1 MGAKMAHCRF
11 LRNFSNLLFLSFLI
25 FAAFSLFSPV
35 SSFSQTTIST
45 GSIIGTVTD
54 PSGAVVPG
62 ATITITNKATGHSTH
77 LVSNS
82 TGTYHSGAL
91 LPGNYTVRVEATGFN
106 SVMVPVTVQVGVT
119 SSGDVKLQVG
129 SSSTIVQVQGSSV
142 QVNTV
147 QPTIQGVLTRQQI
160 EQLPINGRNFLDLA
174 QLQPGVQIQDGSNFD
189 PTKVGFSSISF
200 GGRFGRTARI
210 EVDGLDESDENVG
223 TTTQNI
229 PMSAIQEFQTEQSS
243 LDLTTELTS
252 SGAVN
257 VTTRSGT
264 NQVHGDAF
272 YYGRWHNAAAR
283 IAPTDLFFRR
293 QQEGADVGA
302 PIAKNKLFFFLDWE
316 HTRQDLAQPIQLS
329 DPFTSLSGSLNAPFK
344 ESQADGRLD
353 WQIKQNIHAFYR
365 YTYDINSSV
374 KPYIPNTYSPY
385 LNYNHA
391 QDHAVG
397 LDITTPTLTN
407 QIRFGFMRFANVIT
421 NAVSPG
427 SGIFNPAPGVSLTLG
442 GNFDCIASG
451 ADAFCSGPNILAPQA
466 TQQHDLQFKYDGS
479 EIDGSHIFRFGF
491 GWNRILGGGF
501 ASFFGISPVA
511 NNFFTAADKA
521 VAANGP
527 FAGGASNPLNYTPDF
542 MFFGNGQGFS
552 TEIPR
557 FGFPGGGQYDNRI
570 QAYFGDTWKIKPNI
584 VLTYGLRYV
593 RDTGRTDADLPPIAV
608 LAQFGGASLAE
619 SPHQPDLNFA
629 PQVGIAWDPWKNG
642 KTVIRAGAGL
652 YYENAVFNNVLFDRP
667 ARLQQGLFLGNT
679 SASCP
684 GATGIALPDG
694 TTYPLNV
701 CGQPIGLVANQIAAA
716 QVAYQ
721 AATKA
726 AGPAANGSYIGNAL
740 QDSSGTTGTNL
751 IAPDYRTP
759 FSWQFN
765 VGIERQLHP
774 GTVLRVD
781 YLRNVSLHYLLAYDT
796 NHVGAAR
803 YFNPGAAMNAINSTN
818 TSFGC
823 PAGTA
828 GIDCAIGA
836 GATIS
841 DYAGNGLDSG
851 AALGGGPN
859 CNCAFPGINPNVG
872 VNQMLFPIGRAVYN
886 ALQVELRQ
894 NIQQPFRGLRGLSL
908 EASYSLS
915 RFNGMATDQD
925 FITNATDFD
934 NINHYYG
941 PSSLDRTDQ
950 FSFGGVG
957 TLPGGFRL
965 SLIVHAYTSLPQTL
979 TLPPGPSLVPG
990 TAEIFTSDVTGDGTA
1005 GDVLPGTNIGS
1016 FDRQVNGGNINKFIS
1031 AYNNSDAGKLTPAG
1045 AALVNAGLFTQA
1057 QMQSLGAVLP
1067 TLGMAPAGQVN
1078 MGGLFT
1084 SDLGLTYVFH
1094 LNKISSRFSE
1104 EATFEPSVTVF
1115 NLTNSANYNF
1125 ADNLLFTQLNA
1136 AGDTTPGSPNS
1147 TTYKQLGPNR
1157 VLPGSGTFG
1166 LGSPRVLEFGA
1177 KFTF

>member
-1 MGAKMAHCRF
+1 MKTR
-11 LRNFSNLLFLSFLI
+11 LLALSLLLI
-25 FAAFSLFSPV
+25 PLAFYAPSRAFGQS
-35 SSFSQTTIST
+35 TIST

-54 PSGAVVPG
+54 QSGAVVPN
-62 ATITITNKATGHSTH
+62 AAITITNKDTGHVMR

-91 LPGNYTVRVEATGFN
+91 LPGNYVVRIEATGFK
-106 SVMVPVTVQVGVT
+106 SVLMPLTVQVGVT
-119 SSGDVKLQVG
+119 SSGDVALQVG
-129 SSSTIVQVQGSSV
+129 ATTTSVQVQANSV

-160 EQLPINGRNFLDLA
+160 SQLPIDGRNFLDLA

-200 GGRFGRTARI
+200 GSRFGRTARI
-210 EVDGLDESDENVG
+210 EVDGLDESDETVG

-257 VTTRSGT
+257 VTTRSGS
-264 NQVHGDAF
+264 NQIHGAGF

-293 QQEGADVGA
+293 QQEGADVGG
-302 PIAKNKLFFFLDWE
+302 PLMKNKLFFFVDWE

-329 DPFTSLSGSLNAPFK
+329 PPFNNLSSSLNAPFK

-353 WQIKQNIHAFYR
+353 WQIKSNVHAFYR

-374 KPYIPNTYSPY
+374 KPFIPNTFSPY
-385 LNYNHA
+385 LNYNHS

-397 LDITTPTLTN
+397 LDFTTGSGKFSH

-421 NAVSPG
+421 NSITPG
-427 SGIFNPAPGVSLTLG
+427 SGIYDPAPNLTLTFG
-442 GNFDCIASG
+442 SSSACTVAGSDS
-451 ADAFCSGPNILAPQA
+451 FCSGANILAPQA
-466 TQQHDLQFKYDGS
+466 TQQHDLQSKYDGTM
-479 EIDGSHIFRFGF
+479 IYGSHILRYGA

-501 ASFFGISPVA
+501 ASFFGLAPAV
-511 NNFFTAADKA
+511 NNFFGTSEIAA
-521 VAANGP
+521 AAKGP
-527 FAGGASNPLNYTPDF
+527 FPGGSSNPLNYTPELII
-542 MFFGNGQGFS
+542 FGNGQGFS
-552 TEIPR
+552 TETPR
-557 FGFPGGGQYDNRI
+557 FGYPAGGQYDNRVE
-570 QAYFGDTWKIKPNI
+570 AYFGDTWKVKRNL
-584 VLTYGLRYV
+584 VVDYGLRYV
-593 RDTGRTDADLPPIAV
+593 RDTGRDDADLPPIPI
-608 LAQFGGASLAE
+608 LAQFGSAGLAAST
-619 SPHQPDLNFA
+619 HQPDLNFA

-667 ARLQQGLFLGNT
+667 ARLQKGLFLGTPAAVCSGTAPT
-679 SASCP
+679 SL
-684 GATGIALPDG
+684 GLPNG
-694 TTYPLNV
+694 TVYPLNV

-716 QVAYQ
+716 QAALQ
-721 AATKA
+721 ATTKS
-726 AGPAANGSYIGNAL
+726 AGPAANGGYIGNAL
-740 QDSSGTTGTNL
+740 EDASGTTGTNL

-759 FSWQFN
+759 YSWQFN
-765 VGIERQLHP
+765 VGFERQLHQ

-781 YLRNVSLHYLLAYDT
+781 YLRNVSLRYLLAYDT
-796 NHVGAAR
+796 NHVGDAR
-803 YFNPGAAMNAINSTN
+803 YFNKAAAMNAVNLTN
-818 TSFGC
+818 ESLGC
-823 PAGTA
+823 PDGPAGV
-828 GIDCAIGA
+828 GCAIAA
-836 GATIS
+836 GATIFS
-841 DYAGNGLDSG
+841 YAGNGMDSG
-851 AALGGGPN
+851 MAFGGGPN
-859 CNCAFPGINPNVG
+859 CNCAFPGINPHVG
-872 VNQMLFPIGRAVYN
+872 TNQMLFPIGRSVYN
-886 ALQVELRQ
+886 ALQVSLRQ
-894 NIQQPFRGLRGLSL
+894 NVDRPLPLVRHLSL

-915 RFNGMATDQD
+915 RFDGMASDQD
-925 FITNATDFD
+925 FVTNATDFA

-941 PSSLDRTDQ
+941 PTSLDRTDM

-965 SLIVHAYTSLPQTL
+965 SLIVHSYTSLPQTL
-979 TLPPGPSLVPG
+979 TVPPGPSTSVG
-990 TAEIFTSDVTGDGTA
+990 GGQIFISDLTGDGTQ

-1016 FDRQVNGGNINKFIS
+1016 FDRQVNAGNINNFIG
-1031 AYNNSDAGKLTPAG
+1031 AYNTNDAGKPTPAG
-1045 AALVNAGLFTQA
+1045 MDLVNAGLFTATQLRA
-1057 QMQSLGAVLP
+1057 LGGVTP
-1067 TLGMAPAGQVN
+1067 TLAMAPSGQVN

-1084 SDLGLTYVFH
+1084 SDLKLTYVVN
-1094 LNKISSRFSE
+1094 LSRLWSRIPE
-1104 EATFEPSVTVF
+1104 DATFEPSIAFF
-1115 NLTNSANYNF
+1115 NATNSANYNF
-1125 ADNLLFTQLNA
+1125 YDNTFLTALNA
-1136 AGDTTPGSPNS
+1136 AGDTTPGAANS

>member
-1 MGAKMAHCRF
+1 MLKNTISIGLKIRF
-11 LRNFSNLLFLSFLI
+11 VSISFLLI
-25 FAAFSLFSPV
+25 VLAFYTTPRASA
-35 SSFSQTTIST
+35 QTTIST

-54 PSGAVVPG
+54 PSGGVVPG
-62 ATITITNKATGHSTH
+62 AAITITNKATEHVMH

-82 TGTYHSGAL
+82 TGTYNSGGL
-91 LPGNYTVRVEATGFN
+91 LPGSYVVRIEAKGFK
-106 SVMVPVTVQVGVT
+106 SVLLPVTVQVGVT
-119 SSGDVKLQVG
+119 SAGNVALQLG
-129 SSSTIVQVQGSSV
+129 SSSTVIQVQASSV
-142 QVNTV
+142 AVNTV

-160 EQLPINGRNFLDLA
+160 SQLPIDGRNFLDLA

-210 EVDGLDESDENVG
+210 EVDGLDESDETVG

-257 VTTRSGT
+257 VTTRSGS
-264 NQVHGDAF
+264 NQVHGAAF

-293 QQEGADVGA
+293 QQEGADIGA
-302 PIAKNKLFFFLDWE
+302 PIVKNKVFFFVDWE

-329 DPFTSLSGSLNAPFK
+329 PPFSSLSGSLNAPFK

-353 WQIKQNIHAFYR
+353 WQIKPNIHAFYR

-374 KPYIPNTYSPY
+374 KPFIPNTFSPY

-397 LDITTPTLTN
+397 LDITTGSFTH
-407 QIRFGFMRFANVIT
+407 QIRFGFVRFANVIT
-421 NAVSPG
+421 NAVTSG
-427 SGIFNPAPGVSLTLG
+427 SGIFDPAPSVTLTLG

-451 ADAFCSGPNILAPQA
+451 ADNFCSGPNILAPQA
-466 TQQHDLQFKYDGS
+466 TQQHDLQSKYDGS
-479 EIDGSHIFRFGF
+479 YIHGSHIFRYGF

-501 ASFFGISPVA
+501 ASFFGIAPVA
-511 NNFFTAADKA
+511 NNSFTAADITQ
-521 VAANGP
+521 AAKGP
-527 FAGGASNPLNYTPDF
+527 FPGGSSNPLNYTPDF
-542 MFFGNGQGFS
+542 MFFGNGIGFS
-552 TEIPR
+552 TETPR
-557 FGFPGGGQYDNRI
+557 FGFPAGGQYDNRV
-570 QAYFGDTWKIKPNI
+570 QAYFGDTWKVKPNL
-584 VLTYGLRYV
+584 VLDWGLRYV
-593 RDTGRTDADLPPIAV
+593 RDTGRDDADLPPIAV
-608 LAQFGGASLAE
+608 LAQFGSAGLAK
-619 SPHQPDLNFA
+619 STHQPDLNFA
-629 PQVGIAWDPWKNG
+629 PQLGIAWDPWKNG

-667 ARLQQGLFLGNT
+667 ARLQKGLFLGNV

-684 GATGIALPDG
+684 GSTSIALPNG
-694 TTYPLNV
+694 TNYPLNV

-716 QVAYQ
+716 QTAYQ
-721 AATKA
+721 AATKS
-726 AGPAANGSYIGNAL
+726 AGPAANGGYIGNAL

-751 IAPDYRTP
+751 IGPDYRTP

-765 VGIERQLHP
+765 VGFEHQLHP

-803 YFNPGAAMNAINSTN
+803 YLDKNAALNAINATN
-818 TSFGC
+818 EGFGC
-823 PAGTA
+823 PDGPAGVN
-828 GIDCAIGA
+828 CAIAA
-836 GATIS
+836 GAAIS
-841 DYAGNGLDSG
+841 NYAGKGMDSG

-859 CNCAFPGINPNVG
+859 CNCAFPGINPKVG
-872 VNQMLFPIGRAVYN
+872 INQMLFPIGRSVYN
-886 ALQVELRQ
+886 ALQASLQQ
-894 NIQQPFRGLRGLSL
+894 NVDRPLPLVKHLSL

-915 RFNGMATDQD
+915 RFDGMATDQD

-934 NINHYYG
+934 NINHYFG

-979 TLPPGPSLVPG
+979 TIPPGPSLTPG
-990 TAEIFTSDVTGDGTA
+990 SAQIFISDLTGDGTS

-1016 FDRQVNGGNINKFIS
+1016 FDRQVNGGNINKYIT
-1031 AYNNSDAGKLTPAG
+1031 AYNNNYAGKPTPAG
-1045 AALVNAGLFTQA
+1045 MALVNAGLFTVSQL
-1057 QMQSLGAVLP
+1057 QQLGAAAPKLA
-1067 TLGMAPAGQVN
+1067 MAPAGQVN

-1084 SDLGLTYVFH
+1084 SDLMLTYVFH
-1094 LNKISSRFSE
+1094 LNKLWGRLGE
-1104 EATFEPSVTVF
+1104 ETTFEPSVSIF

-1125 ADNLLFTQLNA
+1125 ADNLLLTQLNA
-1136 AGDTTPGSPNS
+1136 VGDTTPGAPNS

-1166 LGSPRVLEFGA
+1166 LGAPRVLEFGG

>member
-1 MGAKMAHCRF
+1 MI
-11 LRNFSNLLFLSFLI
+11 L
-25 FAAFSLFSPV
+25 SPV
-35 SSFSQTTIST
+35 RTFSQTTISA

-62 ATITITNKATGHSTH
+62 ATITITNKATGQSAR
-77 LVSNS
+77 LISNS

-264 NQVHGDAF
+264 NQVHGAAF

-293 QQEGADVGA
+293 QQEGANVGA

-353 WQIKQNIHAFYR
+353 WQIKQNVHAFYR

-374 KPYIPNTYSPY
+374 KPYIPNTFSPY

-391 QDHAVG
+391 QDNAAG
-397 LDITTPTLTN
+397 LDITSARFTH

-421 NAVSPG
+421 NAVAPG
-427 SGIFNPAPGVSLTLG
+427 SGIFNPAPSVSLTLG
-442 GNFDCIASG
+442 SNFDCIASG

-466 TQQHDLQFKYDGS
+466 TQQHNLQTKYDGS
-479 EIDGSHIFRFGF
+479 EIYGSHIFRFGF
-491 GWNRILGGGF
+491 GWNRILGGGY
-501 ASFFGISPVA
+501 ASFFGIAPVA
-511 NNFFTAADKA
+511 NNLFTAQDKA
-521 VAANGP
+521 AAANGP

-542 MFFGNGQGFS
+542 MFFGNGQGFF
-552 TEIPR
+552 TEIPQ

-570 QAYFGDTWKIKPNI
+570 QAYFGDTWKVKPNL

-593 RDTGRTDADLPPIAV
+593 RDTGRTDSDLPPIAL
-608 LAQFGGASLAE
+608 LAQFGSAGLAK
-619 SPHQPDLNFA
+619 SVHQPDLNFA
-629 PQVGIAWDPWKNG
+629 PQAGFAWDPWKSG

-652 YYENAVFNNVLFDRP
+652 YYENAIFNNVLFDRP
-667 ARLQQGLFLGNT
+667 GRLEQGLFGGQVG
-679 SASCP
+679 ASCSGTAP
-684 GATGIALPDG
+684 TSIALPDG
-694 TTYPLNV
+694 TNYPLNV

-716 QVAYQ
+716 QFAYQ
-721 AATKA
+721 AATTA
-726 AGPAANGSYIGNAL
+726 AGPAANGVYVGNAL
-740 QDSSGTTGTNL
+740 EDSSGTTGTNL

-765 VGIERQLHP
+765 AGIERQLHQ

-803 YFNPGAAMNAINSTN
+803 YLDQGAAMSAINATN

-828 GIDCAIGA
+828 GIDCAITA

-851 AALGGGPN
+851 IAFANGGPD
-859 CNCAFPGINPNVG
+859 CGCAFPGINPHVG
-872 VNQMLFPIGRAVYN
+872 TNQMLFPIGRAVYN
-886 ALQVELRQ
+886 ALQVSLRQ

-979 TLPPGPSLVPG
+979 TIPPGPSIGVNSSQ
-990 TAEIFTSDVTGDGTA
+990 IFISDLTGDGTQ

-1016 FDRQVNGGNINKFIS
+1016 FDRQVNSGNINKFIS

-1045 AALVNAGLFTQA
+1045 TALVNAGLFTQA
-1057 QMQSLGAVLP
+1057 QMQALGAVTP
-1067 TLGMAPAGQVN
+1067 TLAMAPAGQIN
-1078 MGGLFT
+1078 MGGVFT
-1084 SDLGLTYVFH
+1084 SDLGITYVFH
-1094 LNKISSRFSE
+1094 LNKIYRRFSE
-1104 EATFEPSVTVF
+1104 EATFEPSVTFF
-1115 NLTNSANYNF
+1115 NLTNSANYND
-1125 ADNLLFTQLNA
+1125 AATPLYTQLNA
-1136 AGDTTPGSPNS
+1136 AGDTTPGAPNS
-1147 TTYKQLGPNR
+1147 TTYKQNGPNR

-1166 LGSPRVLEFGA
+1166 FGSPRVLEFGA